1 MNPSSTGA
9 GAQLLSSLDALV
21 ACEHFA
27 DLADRTAGLALD
39 LMPGREVAVVLR
51 DGGGA
56 IVSGR
61 SNASPE
67 LQQWAE
73 GFLDQSGSG
82 NPLPSQ
88 PYLVQIIR
96 SSQEQLVGVI
106 AAAESESADPTTTQ
120 TLEGLC
126 RLAATRAAQIEGK
139 ARTSAEL
146 QGTKSALG
154 KGLHDLRTPL
164 NSLRLGLHLLEPA
177 LAGHDAA
184 IMQRAQRAIDRMA
197 TLVSEMFES
206 LNRNTSAQ

>member
-1 MNPSSTGA
+1 MNPSSPDS

-39 LMPGREVAVVLR
+39 LLPGREVAVVVR
-51 DGGGA
+51 DGAGA

-61 SNASPE
+61 SSASPE
-67 LQQWAE
+67 LQQWAR
-73 GFLDQSGSG
+73 GFLDQSGSSH
-82 NPLPSQ
+82 PSPSQ
-88 PYLVQIIR
+88 PYLVQAIR
-96 SSQEQLVGVI
+96 SSQEQLRGVI
-106 AAAESESADPTTTQ
+106 AVAASDSSDPNTAQ
-120 TLEGLC
+120 TLEGLG
-126 RLAATRAAQIEGK
+126 RLASTRAAQIEGK

-164 NSLRLGLHLLEPA
+164 NSLRLGLHLLEPG
-177 LAGHDAA
+177 LAAHDAA

-206 LNRNTSAQ
+206 LNRNPSV

>member
-1 MNPSSTGA
+1 MNPSSPDA

-21 ACEHFA
+21 ACEQFA

-39 LMPGREVAVVLR
+39 LMPGREVAVVVR
-51 DGGGA
+51 DGAGQ

-67 LQQWAE
+67 LQRWAQ
-73 GFLDQSGSG
+73 GFLDQSGSS
-82 NPLPSQ
+82 NPSPSQ
-88 PYLVQIIR
+88 PYMVQVIR
-96 SSQEQLVGVI
+96 SSQEQLRGVI
-106 AAAESESADPTTTQ
+106 ATAGSESAEPSTAQ
-120 TLEGLC
+120 TLEGLG
-126 RLAATRAAQIEGK
+126 RLASTRAAQIEGK

-146 QGTKSALG
+146 QGTKTALG

-164 NSLRLGLHLLEPA
+164 NSLRLGLHLLEPG

-206 LNRNTSAQ
+206 LNRNPSV